1 MSNRLKRV
9 LVLMSLGGMSFF
21 FWGFAGTGCQPF
33 AENQPFINFMT
44 DVGNYAIDVGVDQ
57 ALSTCTAN
65 FNTWFNTPI
74 TNLYQD
80 LWTSGV

>member
-1 MSNRLKRV
+1 
-9 LVLMSLGGMSFF
+9 
-21 FWGFAGTGCQPF
+21 
-33 AENQPFINFMT
+33 NFMT

-80 LWTSGV
+80 LWTSGVLYEYPVDPTFNTLLVN